1 MTGYLIQTATW
12 VGAVLFVAVI
22 LGAVWLFANHLL
34 DELIGDDE
42 FIPPRNVPGSRRL
55 R

>member
-1 MTGYLIQTATW
+1 MSGHLLQTATW

-42 FIPPRNVPGSRRL
+42 FIPPRDVQGSKRIR
-55 R
+55 